1 MLSSSSLSL
10 RDQMF
15 WKVRS
20 LLRFFKDQLA
30 SSHINNSATSSA
42 LAGPDGDMCLILL
55 SICRSTWLIYL
66 FMSSSLAAI
75 NIEEFFG
82 FHVIL
87 LCHVSSILKP
97 KLGRWVWFKRNLQEI
112 PIHGWILQTCVFR
125 LYFFFYLCFSTLCF
139 TAWVSLCRGLDLYFR
154 WPRITHTTIFLAVV
168 SIFPEHPENRLV
180 CDLTVLPVWQ
190 VGPQGTW
197 QSFGYCRIITIWI
210 R

>member
-15 WKVRS
+15 REVRS

-87 LCHVSSILKP
+87 LCHVSNILKP

-125 LYFFFYLCFSTLCF
+125 LYFFLSLLLHFMFYCMSKSVQRTGLVLSMAQNNIYYNISGSCVHFSW
-139 TAWVSLCRGLDLYFR
+139 APW
-154 WPRITHTTIFLAVV
+154 
-168 SIFPEHPENRLV
+168 E
-180 CDLTVLPVWQ
+180 
-190 VGPQGTW
+190 
-197 QSFGYCRIITIWI
+197 
-210 R
+210 